1 MKIELYYDDP
11 ALAVLALAVGAFA
24 SFTALELAGRIRAAP
39 IETRRAWLVG
49 ASLAMGGAIWSTRSI
64 AMLALRIDRPVG
76 YDAGYTL
83 LSLLL
88 AMVAS
93 GLGLWLACRPQ
104 ATSRHLLAGGAIV
117 GIGIVAANITGMA
130 ALRTAARIDYDLVLS
145 ALSVAIGIAGAVSAL
160 WLAARRRGYAANAIA
175 AVVMAAAIAGM
186 VSTARA
192 AASFLPTADAP
203 PPSATMLS
211 TAVVATAVAVVT
223 VLVLGLAHATAI
235 IDARFAGSAHREAD
249 LREATSRAE
258 LANRAK
264 SEFLASMS
272 HELRTPLN
280 AIIGFS
286 EMMNAEM
293 FGGLGSERYR
303 DYINDIHASGVHLLS
318 LINDLLDLS
327 KAEAD
332 KLELRETYVDVAAT
346 IAHSLRMISSRASSA
361 DVAMAS
367 DLPKDL
373 PLLWADERRLKQ
385 IILNLLTNAV
395 KFTPPGGKARIGVE
409 WRPAGLAI
417 IVRDTGVGIA
427 PEDIPRVVIPFVQGR
442 RPLLPT
448 PGRQRPRPAAQ
459 QAPGGIARRYARP
472 GERTRPRHD
481 GHRPLSRRPR
491 PRRPQP
497 ASPDGGKIDL
507 SRRAALAPRSAA

>member
-1 MKIELYYDDP
+1 MHIEFYYDNP

-39 IETRRAWLVG
+39 IETRRAWLLG
-49 ASLAMGGAIWSTRSI
+49 AALAMGGAIWSTRSL
-64 AMLALRIDRPVG
+64 AMLALRIDPPVG

-93 GLGLWLACRPQ
+93 GLGLWLACRPR
-104 ATSRHLLAGGAIV
+104 ATARHLVAGGAIV
-117 GIGIVAANITGMA
+117 GGGIAAADFTGMA
-130 ALRTAARIDYDLVLS
+130 AVRMAARIDYDAPLFALAVL
-145 ALSVAIGIAGAVSAL
+145 IGIAGAALAL
-160 WLAARRRGYAANAIA
+160 WLAIRRQGHASNA
-175 AVVMAAAIAGM
+175 MAAAVMVAAIVGM
-186 VSTARA
+186 ISTARA
-192 AASFLPTADAP
+192 AAAFLPATEVP
-203 PPSATMLS
+203 PPSTMLS
-211 TAVVATAVAVVT
+211 TAVVVLAVTVVT
-223 VLVLGLAHATAI
+223 VLVLGMAHATAI
-235 IDARFAGSAHREAD
+235 IDARLAVSANREAD
-249 LREATSRAE
+249 LREASSRAE

-332 KLELRETYVDVAAT
+332 KLELRETYVDVAAAIT
-346 IAHSLRMISSRASSA
+346 HSLRMMTSRANSA
-361 DVAMAS
+361 GVEVAS

-373 PLLWADERRLKQ
+373 PLIWADERRLTQ

-395 KFTPPGGKARIGVE
+395 KFTPHGGKARIGAE
-409 WRPAGLAI
+409 WRPTGLAI
-417 IVRDTGVGIA
+417 IVDDTGIGIA
-427 PEDIPRVVIPFVQGR
+427 PEDIPRVVIPFVQVGDLYS
-442 RPLLPT
+442 RPQEGSGLGL
-448 PGRQRPRPAAQ
+448 
-459 QAPGGIARRYARP
+459 
-472 GERTRPRHD
+472 
-481 GHRPLSRRPR
+481 PLSKRLVELH
-491 PRRPQP
+491 
-497 ASPDGGKIDL
+497 GGSLALDSERGRGTTVTVL
-507 SRRAALAPRSAA
+507 FPTSRIHAGPSLHRLAAAGMHR

>member
-1 MKIELYYDDP
+1 MHIEFYYDNP

-49 ASLAMGGAIWSTRSI
+49 AALAMGGAIWSTRSL
-64 AMLALRIDRPVG
+64 AMLALRIDPPVG

-93 GLGLWLACRPQ
+93 GLGLWFACRPQ
-104 ATSRHLLAGGAIV
+104 ATSGHLVAGGATVGV
-117 GIGIVAANITGMA
+117 GIAAADFTGMA
-130 ALRTAARIDYDLVLS
+130 AVRMAARIDYDAALV
-145 ALSVAIGIAGAVSAL
+145 ALAVVIGVAGAALAL
-160 WLAARRRGYAANAIA
+160 WLAIRRQGHASNA
-175 AVVMAAAIAGM
+175 MAAAVMVAAIVGM

-192 AASFLPTADAP
+192 AASFLPATEV
-203 PPSATMLS
+203 PPSPPTMLS
-211 TAVVATAVAVVT
+211 TAMVVIAVVVVT
-223 VLVLGLAHATAI
+223 VLVLGMAHATAI
-235 IDARFAGSAHREAD
+235 IDARFAVSAHREAD

-303 DYINDIHASGVHLLS
+303 DYVNDIHASGVHLLS

-332 KLELRETYVDVAAT
+332 KLELRETYVDIAAV
-346 IAHSLRMISSRASSA
+346 ISHSLRMITSRANA
-361 DVAMAS
+361 AGVDVAS

-373 PLLWADERRLKQ
+373 PLLWADERRLTQ

-395 KFTPPGGKARIGVE
+395 KFTPRGGRARIGVE
-409 WRPAGLAI
+409 WKPAGLAI
-417 IVRDTGVGIA
+417 IVGDTGIGIA
-427 PEDIPRVVIPFVQGR
+427 AEDIPRVVIPFVQVGDLYS
-442 RPLLPT
+442 RPQEGSGLGLPLSKRLVELHGGSLALDSA
-448 PGRQRPRPAAQ
+448 PGR
-459 QAPGGIARRYARP
+459 G
-472 GERTRPRHD
+472 TTVTV
-481 GHRPLSRRPR
+481 LF
-491 PRRPQP
+491 P
-497 ASPDGGKIDL
+497 ASRIHAGPSL
-507 SRRAALAPRSAA
+507 HRLAAAGMHR